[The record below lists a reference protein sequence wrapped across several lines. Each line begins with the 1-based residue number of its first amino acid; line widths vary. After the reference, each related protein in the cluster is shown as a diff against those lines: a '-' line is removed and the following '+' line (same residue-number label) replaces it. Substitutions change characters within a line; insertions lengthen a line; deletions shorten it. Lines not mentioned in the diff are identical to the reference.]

1 MAFTA
6 TSDVDKP
13 LVDLEE
19 EKLSDDK
26 LSKTKF
32 KVSDRPNLNDK
43 KPQTERTTRPTNA
56 KTTSTPYK
64 AGAIAAGME
73 DIYGSGAMLWSM
85 FDSTCGTALLQCAPS
100 AAQAWEELAKNDPK
114 IRVMLMRIFT
124 GSSWGKVF
132 QAHLP
137 LLIAVFMHHGM
148 GRVHQEFA
156 QTEKPMPDPFPQYE
170 GFQTDLFAQ
179 ESPGFGV
186 PTGGVSPTS
195 VPNNGHGYT
204 YQMPENPAAMAG

>member
-6 TSDVDKP
+6 TSDADKG

-26 LSKTKF
+26 LGKTKF
-32 KVSDRPNLNDK
+32 KVSDRPSLGDK
-43 KPQTERTTRPTNA
+43 KPQTERPTRQTNS
-56 KTTSTPYK
+56 KTASAPYK

-114 IRVMLMRIFT
+114 IRAMLMRIFT

-148 GRVHQEFA
+148 GRVHREHEQKA
-156 QTEKPMPDPFPQYE
+156 SDPFPQYE
-170 GFQTDLFAQ
+170 GFQADLFNQ
-179 ESPGFGV
+179 ESPGYGV
-186 PTGGVSPTS
+186 PDGGTSPTP
-195 VPNNGHGYT
+195 VPNNGHGFT